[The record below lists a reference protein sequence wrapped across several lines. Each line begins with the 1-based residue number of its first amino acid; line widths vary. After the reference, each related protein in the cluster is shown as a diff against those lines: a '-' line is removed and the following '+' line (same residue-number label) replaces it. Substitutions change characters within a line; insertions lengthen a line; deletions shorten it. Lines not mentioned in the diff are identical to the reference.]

1 MEDHTSGAPSPA
13 PVPQAWVDYIQP
25 FATAIGWMP
34 ENVTVKLASFVG
46 DPSDEAIAL
55 LREEADTPTGD
66 LVALFPGLPVA
77 KLRKAIATHLRKPVS
92 ASPLGAGTQAPTDAT
107 AFATAI
113 LPAVPDDD
121 AWLAS
126 LKVGGQ
132 LKVTTG
138 TVIAAIRAAL
148 ADRSGLFEVPDR
160 LTTKM
165 EQHAESLDEPVGE
178 EFFKLRRL
186 LTERSYAEVFA
197 ALPGASGRSF
207 ATKSNKANLI
217 TKLDERLWPALNSF
231 NTQLRGWNE
240 GWTQSSGN
248 TAVMAALLA
257 TAVSGNRGALPPG
270 MMAPPPTDG
279 LRDAA
284 EAAINQINSVFGGFG
299 IVAALALAYD
309 AKCIRDALS
318 NPQLPTHVGAANR
331 DQMLKQLGL
340 DVTADYVRLERSIT
354 AYALAIMEF
363 PKTNPGSEVGY
374 LAALL
379 QLGTQIPWDKLAA
392 PARRAPVRTPRGT
405 SNDEGGR

>member
-1 MEDHTSGAPSPA
+1 MPS
-13 PVPQAWVDYIQP
+13 AWITYIQP
-25 FATAIGWMP
+25 FATAIGQRI
-34 ENVTVKLASFVG
+34 EDVASKLAPLVG
-46 DPSDEAIAL
+46 DPNDEAIAL
-55 LREEADTPTGD
+55 LQSENDTPTSEI
-66 LVALFPGLPVA
+66 VPLFAGLPTA
-77 KLRKAIATHLRKPVS
+77 KLKKAIATHLREQVP
-92 ASPLGAGTQAPTDAT
+92 AAPLGTAQGTPDAA

-148 ADRSGLFEVPDR
+148 ADRSGLFEVPER

-165 EQHAESLDEPVGE
+165 EEHAESLDEPVGE

-197 ALPGASGRSF
+197 ALPGATGRSF

-217 TKLDERLWPALNSF
+217 TKLDERLWPALISF

-318 NPQLPTHVGAANR
+318 NPQLPAHVGAANR

-392 PARRAPVRTPRGT
+392 PARRSPLRTARGT